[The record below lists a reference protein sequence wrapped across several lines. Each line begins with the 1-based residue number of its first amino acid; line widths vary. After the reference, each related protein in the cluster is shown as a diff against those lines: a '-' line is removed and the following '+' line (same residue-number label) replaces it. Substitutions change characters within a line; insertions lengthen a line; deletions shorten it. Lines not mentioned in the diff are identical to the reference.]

1 MAQDD
6 LLTARA
12 EAARQ
17 LRQASSARR
26 TAWMDVFD
34 GDGDRDS
41 EVSAASQSSEAQLSA
56 AGRSPS
62 HSDMDDGQQ
71 LEVIDVDEQGEQEAS
86 LVDEAPAQARGGKLE
101 GVADGHP
108 YCKAAI
114 WQLYADPL
122 FFEADRTTAK
132 QFAKLVV
139 ERLAL

>member
-1 MAQDD
+1 
-6 LLTARA
+6 
-12 EAARQ
+12 
-17 LRQASSARR
+17 
-26 TAWMDVFD
+26 MDVFNGN
-34 GDGDRDS
+34 GDMDS
-41 EVSAASQSSEAQLSA
+41 EVSAASQGSEAQLAA
-56 AGRSPS
+56 AGCSPS

-71 LEVIDVDEQGEQEAS
+71 LEAIDVDEQGEEEAAIAG
-86 LVDEAPAQARGGKLE
+86 EAPAQARGGKVE
-101 GVADGHP
+101 GGSDGHP